1 MYVISEDV
9 YGKLTRTNQTIK
21 NNVKTWLNQYR
32 MINDTI
38 DILDPYVINL
48 GIDFVVKVQTGA
60 DKYDVLNRCI
70 NTLSAKYNQGF
81 FIGEPFYVSDIYESL
96 KKVRGVLD
104 VLKVKIDNKVGG
116 SYADTAL
123 DVRKNLSPDGSYL
136 VVPKNV
142 IVEIKFPTND
152 IRGKIK

>member
-1 MYVISEDV
+1 M
-9 YGKLTRTNQTIK
+9 
-21 NNVKTWLNQYR
+21 
-32 MINDTI
+32 
-38 DILDPYVINL
+38 
-48 GIDFVVKVQTGA
+48 
-60 DKYDVLNRCI
+60 
-70 NTLSAKYNQGF
+70 
-81 FIGEPFYVSDIYESL
+81 
-96 KKVRGVLD
+96 D